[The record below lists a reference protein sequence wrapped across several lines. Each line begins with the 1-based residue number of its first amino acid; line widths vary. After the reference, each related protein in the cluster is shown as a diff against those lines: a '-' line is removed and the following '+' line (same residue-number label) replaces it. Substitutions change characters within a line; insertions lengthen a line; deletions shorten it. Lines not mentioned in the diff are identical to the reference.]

1 MKQLTTSSLK
11 QGYITIPRALLN
23 RQATDGAA
31 GETEAFLQIL
41 AHTNYSDVPYDIN
54 GTIILCKRGD
64 SLISYHHWSNIFGW
78 TRPKTTRFFQRLAK
92 GGIIDLIPHQEK
104 ILHIRITNFDLWTGR
119 IPSEAKDTRKGRNL
133 HRLRPFLG
141 QIPHRDAEAESQRRP
156 RPPRMEQAHPRG
168 TTTGNRPH
176 RGRLLPHQ
184 RHPLHR
190 PRFHLPERQGF
201 SERIYG
207 LKRQRICN
215 HTHPNSKK
223 PS

>member
-92 GGIIDLIPHQEK
+92 GGIIDLIPHQERYS
-104 ILHIRITNFDLWTGR
+104 ISVSPTLIFGPDVSL
-119 IPSEAKDTRKGRNL
+119 RK
-133 HRLRPFLG
+133 PK
-141 QIPHRDAEAESQRRP
+141 
-156 RPPRMEQAHPRG
+156 
-168 TTTGNRPH
+168 T
-176 RGRLLPHQ
+176 
-184 RHPLHR
+184 
-190 PRFHLPERQGF
+190 PERKKSPQTSTF
-201 SERIYG
+201 SG
-207 LKRQRICN
+207 TN
-215 HTHPNSKK
+215 TTP
-223 PS
+223 

>member
-104 ILHIRITNFDLWTGR
+104 ILHIRCLFIH
-119 IPSEAKDTRKGRNL
+119 I
-133 HRLRPFLG
+133 
-141 QIPHRDAEAESQRRP
+141 
-156 RPPRMEQAHPRG
+156 
-168 TTTGNRPH
+168 
-176 RGRLLPHQ
+176 
-184 RHPLHR
+184 
-190 PRFHLPERQGF
+190 
-201 SERIYG
+201 
-207 LKRQRICN
+207 
-215 HTHPNSKK
+215 
-223 PS
+223 

>member
-23 RQATDGAA
+23 RQATDGAV

-92 GGIIDLIPHQEK
+92 GGIIDLISHQEK

-119 IPSEAKDTRKGRNL
+119 IPSEAKDARKEEISTDFDRFWDKYHTVMRKPKVNV
-133 HRLRPFLG
+133 
-141 QIPHRDAEAESQRRP
+141 A
-156 RPPRMEQAHPRG
+156 
-168 TTTGNRPH
+168 
-176 RGRLLPHQ
+176 RGRREWNKLTREEQQAIDRIEDVYYHTNDT
-184 RHPLHR
+184 
-190 PRFHLPERQGF
+190 RFIAHA
-201 SERIYG
+201 STY
-207 LKRQRICN
+207 LKDKAFLN
-215 HTHPNSKK
+215 EYMD
-223 PS
+223 

>member
-92 GGIIDLIPHQEK
+92 GGIIDSSLIRKRYSISVSPTL
-104 ILHIRITNFDLWTGR
+104 ILDRTYPSEPRRPKEEISTDFDLFWDKYHTVMRKPKVNVARGR
-119 IPSEAKDTRKGRNL
+119 REWNKLTREEQQLAIDRIEDVYYHTNDTRFIAHASTYLKDKA
-133 HRLRPFLG
+133 FLNEYM
-141 QIPHRDAEAESQRRP
+141 D
-156 RPPRMEQAHPRG
+156 
-168 TTTGNRPH
+168 
-176 RGRLLPHQ
+176 
-184 RHPLHR
+184 
-190 PRFHLPERQGF
+190 
-201 SERIYG
+201 
-207 LKRQRICN
+207 
-215 HTHPNSKK
+215 
-223 PS
+223 

>member
-104 ILHIRITNFDLWTGR
+104 ILHIRITNFDLWTGC
-119 IPSEAKDTRKGRNL
+119 S
-133 HRLRPFLG
+133 
-141 QIPHRDAEAESQRRP
+141 
-156 RPPRMEQAHPRG
+156 
-168 TTTGNRPH
+168 
-176 RGRLLPHQ
+176 
-184 RHPLHR
+184 
-190 PRFHLPERQGF
+190 
-201 SERIYG
+201 
-207 LKRQRICN
+207 
-215 HTHPNSKK
+215 
-223 PS
+223 

>member
-54 GTIILCKRGD
+54 GTI
-64 SLISYHHWSNIFGW
+64 
-78 TRPKTTRFFQRLAK
+78 FQRLAK

-119 IPSEAKDTRKGRNL
+119 IPSEAKDARKEEISTDFDLFWDKYHTVMRKPKVNV
-133 HRLRPFLG
+133 
-141 QIPHRDAEAESQRRP
+141 A
-156 RPPRMEQAHPRG
+156 
-168 TTTGNRPH
+168 
-176 RGRLLPHQ
+176 RGRREWNKLTREEQQLAIDRIEDVYYHTNDT
-184 RHPLHR
+184 
-190 PRFHLPERQGF
+190 RFIAHA
-201 SERIYG
+201 STY
-207 LKRQRICN
+207 LKDKAFLN
-215 HTHPNSKK
+215 EYMD
-223 PS
+223 

>member
-119 IPSEAKDTRKGRNL
+119 IPSEAKDARKEEISTDFDRFWDKYHTAAAANGTSSPARNNNW
-133 HRLRPFLG
+133 
-141 QIPHRDAEAESQRRP
+141 Q
-156 RPPRMEQAHPRG
+156 
-168 TTTGNRPH
+168 
-176 RGRLLPHQ
+176 
-184 RHPLHR
+184 
-190 PRFHLPERQGF
+190 
-201 SERIYG
+201 
-207 LKRQRICN
+207 
-215 HTHPNSKK
+215 
-223 PS
+223 

>member
-92 GGIIDLIPHQEK
+92 GGIIDC
-104 ILHIRITNFDLWTGR
+104 
-119 IPSEAKDTRKGRNL
+119 S
-133 HRLRPFLG
+133 
-141 QIPHRDAEAESQRRP
+141 
-156 RPPRMEQAHPRG
+156 
-168 TTTGNRPH
+168 
-176 RGRLLPHQ
+176 
-184 RHPLHR
+184 
-190 PRFHLPERQGF
+190 
-201 SERIYG
+201 
-207 LKRQRICN
+207 
-215 HTHPNSKK
+215 
-223 PS
+223 

>member
-92 GGIIDLIPHQEK
+92 GGIIDLIPHQERYS
-104 ILHIRITNFDLWTGR
+104 ISVSPTLIFGPDVSL
-119 IPSEAKDTRKGRNL
+119 RK
-133 HRLRPFLG
+133 PK
-141 QIPHRDAEAESQRRP
+141 
-156 RPPRMEQAHPRG
+156 
-168 TTTGNRPH
+168 T
-176 RGRLLPHQ
+176 
-184 RHPLHR
+184 
-190 PRFHLPERQGF
+190 PER
-201 SERIYG
+201 
-207 LKRQRICN
+207 
-215 HTHPNSKK
+215 KK
-223 PS
+223 SPQTSTVSGTNTTP

>member
-64 SLISYHHWSNIFGW
+64 SLISYLHWSNIFGW

-92 GGIIDLIPHQEK
+92 GGIIDLISHQEK
-104 ILHIRITNFDLWTGR
+104 ILHIRITNFDLWTGCISPEAR
-119 IPSEAKDTRKGRNL
+119 EEKKKEKSEVFDVFWDKYHETMQKPKQYVAPARREWDKLTQEEQQTAIDNIEEVYYHTNDTRFIAHASTYLKDKA
-133 HRLRPFLG
+133 FLNEYM
-141 QIPHRDAEAESQRRP
+141 D
-156 RPPRMEQAHPRG
+156 
-168 TTTGNRPH
+168 
-176 RGRLLPHQ
+176 
-184 RHPLHR
+184 
-190 PRFHLPERQGF
+190 
-201 SERIYG
+201 
-207 LKRQRICN
+207 
-215 HTHPNSKK
+215 
-223 PS
+223 

>member
-119 IPSEAKDTRKGRNL
+119 IPSEAKDARKEEISTDFDLFWDKYHTVMRKPKVNVARGR
-133 HRLRPFLG
+133 R
-141 QIPHRDAEAESQRRP
+141 
-156 RPPRMEQAHPRG
+156 RMEQAHPRG

>member
-54 GTIILCKRGD
+54 GTIILCKRGN

-92 GGIIDLIPHQEK
+92 GGIIDLIPH
-104 ILHIRITNFDLWTGR
+104 
-119 IPSEAKDTRKGRNL
+119 RKRYSISVSPTLIFGPDVS
-133 HRLRPFLG
+133 LRKPK
-141 QIPHRDAEAESQRRP
+141 
-156 RPPRMEQAHPRG
+156 
-168 TTTGNRPH
+168 T
-176 RGRLLPHQ
+176 
-184 RHPLHR
+184 
-190 PRFHLPERQGF
+190 PER
-201 SERIYG
+201 
-207 LKRQRICN
+207 
-215 HTHPNSKK
+215 KK
-223 PS
+223 SPQTSTVSGTNTTP

>member
-119 IPSEAKDTRKGRNL
+119 IPSEAKDARKEEISTDFDRFWDKYHTVMRKPKVNV
-133 HRLRPFLG
+133 
-141 QIPHRDAEAESQRRP
+141 A
-156 RPPRMEQAHPRG
+156 
-168 TTTGNRPH
+168 
-176 RGRLLPHQ
+176 RGRREWNKLT
-184 RHPLHR
+184 RE
-190 PRFHLPERQGF
+190 RFVRNARCIVTG
-201 SERIYG
+201 RIKENRFARSCVF
-207 LKRQRICN
+207 LDQECWCIILSWRFVICTTKLQIN
-215 HTHPNSKK
+215 RKNMHVDRK
-223 PS
+223 

>member
-104 ILHIRITNFDLWTGR
+104 ILHIRITNFDLWTG
-119 IPSEAKDTRKGRNL
+119 
-133 HRLRPFLG
+133 
-141 QIPHRDAEAESQRRP
+141 PHRDAEAESQRRP

-215 HTHPNSKK
+215 HMHPNSKK

>member
-64 SLISYHHWSNIFGW
+64 SPYQLSPLEQYFRLDTPQNHPFLSTTGQRRHY
-78 TRPKTTRFFQRLAK
+78 RPH
-92 GGIIDLIPHQEK
+92 PHQEK

-119 IPSEAKDTRKGRNL
+119 IPSEAKDARKEEISTDFDLFWDKYHTVMRKPKVNV
-133 HRLRPFLG
+133 
-141 QIPHRDAEAESQRRP
+141 A
-156 RPPRMEQAHPRG
+156 
-168 TTTGNRPH
+168 
-176 RGRLLPHQ
+176 RGRREWNKLTREEQQLAIDRIEDVYYHTNDT
-184 RHPLHR
+184 
-190 PRFHLPERQGF
+190 RFIAHA
-201 SERIYG
+201 STY
-207 LKRQRICN
+207 LKDKAFLN
-215 HTHPNSKK
+215 EYMD
-223 PS
+223 

>member
-119 IPSEAKDTRKGRNL
+119 IPSEAKDARKV
-133 HRLRPFLG
+133 
-141 QIPHRDAEAESQRRP
+141 A
-156 RPPRMEQAHPRG
+156 
-168 TTTGNRPH
+168 
-176 RGRLLPHQ
+176 RGRREWNKLTREEQQLAIDRIEDVYYHTNDT
-184 RHPLHR
+184 
-190 PRFHLPERQGF
+190 RFIAHA
-201 SERIYG
+201 STY
-207 LKRQRICN
+207 LKDKAFLN
-215 HTHPNSKK
+215 EYMD
-223 PS
+223 

>member
-78 TRPKTTRFFQRLAK
+78 NAPKPPVSFNDWPK
-92 GGIIDLIPHQEK
+92 
-104 ILHIRITNFDLWTGR
+104 
-119 IPSEAKDTRKGRNL
+119 EAL
-133 HRLRPFLG
+133 
-141 QIPHRDAEAESQRRP
+141 
-156 RPPRMEQAHPRG
+156 
-168 TTTGNRPH
+168 
-176 RGRLLPHQ
+176 
-184 RHPLHR
+184 
-190 PRFHLPERQGF
+190 
-201 SERIYG
+201 
-207 LKRQRICN
+207 
-215 HTHPNSKK
+215 
-223 PS
+223 

>member
-119 IPSEAKDTRKGRNL
+119 IPSEAKDARKEEISTDFDRFWDKYHTVMRKPKVNV
-133 HRLRPFLG
+133 
-141 QIPHRDAEAESQRRP
+141 A
-156 RPPRMEQAHPRG
+156 
-168 TTTGNRPH
+168 
-176 RGRLLPHQ
+176 RGRREWNKLTREEQQLAIDRIEDVYYHTNDT
-184 RHPLHR
+184 
-190 PRFHLPERQGF
+190 RFIAHA
-201 SERIYG
+201 STY
-207 LKRQRICN
+207 LKN
-215 HTHPNSKK
+215 KAFLNEYMD
-223 PS
+223 

>member
-104 ILHIRITNFDLWTGR
+104 IYSISVSPTLIFGPDVSL
-119 IPSEAKDTRKGRNL
+119 RK
-133 HRLRPFLG
+133 PK
-141 QIPHRDAEAESQRRP
+141 
-156 RPPRMEQAHPRG
+156 
-168 TTTGNRPH
+168 T
-176 RGRLLPHQ
+176 
-184 RHPLHR
+184 
-190 PRFHLPERQGF
+190 PERKKSPQTSTF
-201 SERIYG
+201 SG
-207 LKRQRICN
+207 TN
-215 HTHPNSKK
+215 TTP
-223 PS
+223 

>member
-119 IPSEAKDTRKGRNL
+119 IPSEAKDARKEEISTDFDLFWDKYHTVMRKPKVNV
-133 HRLRPFLG
+133 
-141 QIPHRDAEAESQRRP
+141 A
-156 RPPRMEQAHPRG
+156 
-168 TTTGNRPH
+168 
-176 RGRLLPHQ
+176 RGRREWNKLTREEQQLAIDC
-184 RHPLHR
+184 
-190 PRFHLPERQGF
+190 
-201 SERIYG
+201 S
-207 LKRQRICN
+207 
-215 HTHPNSKK
+215 
-223 PS
+223 

>member
-119 IPSEAKDTRKGRNL
+119 IPSEAKDTRKEEISTDFDLFWDKYHPVMRKPKVNVAPNGTSSPARNNNW
-133 HRLRPFLG
+133 
-141 QIPHRDAEAESQRRP
+141 Q
-156 RPPRMEQAHPRG
+156 
-168 TTTGNRPH
+168 
-176 RGRLLPHQ
+176 
-184 RHPLHR
+184 
-190 PRFHLPERQGF
+190 
-201 SERIYG
+201 
-207 LKRQRICN
+207 
-215 HTHPNSKK
+215 
-223 PS
+223 